1 MDAKQEVTVCGK
13 PSRPFVPEDL
23 SMPLRLRKLIGTLII
38 IFLVITYALLATT
51 FAEIYLGA
59 SACVQLSRIDQMRVA
74 VIADIHGNHLAL
86 EAVLSDIAQQGI
98 NDVINLGD
106 CFSGPLNS

>member
-51 FAEIYLGA
+51 FAEVYLGA
-59 SACVQLSRIDQMRVA
+59 SAWYTHLTYFLEIASFWVSFLFSKHPVSSLRFERDID
-74 VIADIHGNHLAL
+74 
-86 EAVLSDIAQQGI
+86 
-98 NDVINLGD
+98 
-106 CFSGPLNS
+106 